1 MRELISLVVAIP
13 AACIAIPLLGGPAI
27 FGGSGANYVPTT
39 AAPPL
44 PAPVAQSDGQMPTI
58 DAWDSEQISNAAT
71 IITVGNTKA
80 VPPWGWVVAV
90 ATAIQESS
98 LRDLPGGDRDSIGLF
113 QQRPSQGVGHT
124 EQLTEPALAVERSAY
139 PDAYATTCPCR
150 THPSPNTSSP
160 CDHRYRRPTAWCPG
174 TGRIA
179 TRAGVAG
186 PARWD
191 RECRDEKPY
200 GERYRLCGKNRP
212 VLRDSE
218 SHCLV

>member
-1 MRELISLVVAIP
+1 VRELISLVVAIP

-80 VPPWGWVVAV
+80 VPPWGWVVAI

-98 LRDLPGGDRDSIGLF
+98 LRNLPGGDRDSIGLF
-113 QQRPSQGVGHT
+113 QQRP
-124 EQLTEPALAVERSAY
+124 
-139 PDAYATTCPCR
+139 
-150 THPSPNTSSP
+150 
-160 CDHRYRRPTAWCPG
+160 
-174 TGRIA
+174 RIA